1 MQDCRLMELLPAGVR
16 LPPAPPRPP
25 APPTT
30 GGGGSGDFFHGR
42 SGSPHPGRQSQRGF
56 LHEVLVETRKV
67 AWPTRD
73 AVLHNSALLL
83 GFVLLIA
90 GGITAMDVGLANI
103 VRVVALGG

>member
-1 MQDCRLMELLPAGVR
+1 
-16 LPPAPPRPP
+16 
-25 APPTT
+25 
-30 GGGGSGDFFHGR
+30 
-42 SGSPHPGRQSQRGF
+42 
-56 LHEVLVETRKV
+56 VLVETRKV